1 MARLKSF
8 ITAVAALLAVTA
20 CKGGNR
26 QTMANQQNDSFVQG
40 GNKTLIVYFSHRGVN
55 YKQGWTERG
64 NTEIVA
70 GYIQE
75 LIGADTFRI
84 EPVKDYDSMTDY
96 DALVELA
103 KQEHDNDE
111 RPAFKGGIQNLEDY
125 DTIIVGSPVWWY
137 GYPQV
142 VFTFL
147 DTYDLNGK
155 TIIPFSTHE
164 GSGLSNFAETL
175 KRYYPEATIG
185 EGLAIRGR
193 DAEGSKSKVEKWLKT
208 IGLGK

>member
-1 MARLKSF
+1 MMKAGKIF
-8 ITAVAALLAVTA
+8 AAVAALFAATA
-20 CKGGNR
+20 CNGNGK
-26 QTMANQQNDSFVQG
+26 QNMANQQSESNIIDA
-40 GNKTLIVYFSHRGVN
+40 KRTLIVYFSHRGVN

-75 LIGADTFRI
+75 LTGADTFRI
-84 EPVKDYDSMTDY
+84 EPVKDYDSMQDY

-111 RPAFKGGIQNLEDY
+111 RPAIKHNIDSLAKY
-125 DTIIVGSPVWWY
+125 DTIILGSPVWWY

-142 VFTFL
+142 VKTFL
-147 DTYDLNGK
+147 DRHDLNGK

-164 GSGLSNFAETL
+164 GSGLSNFAKTL
-175 KRYYPEATIG
+175 RSYYPDAKILQ
-185 EGLAIRGR
+185 GLAIKGR
-193 DAEGSKSKVEKWLKT
+193 EAEQSKPKVEKWLKE
-208 IGLGK
+208 LGF